1 MAGVNDLVFEERVK
15 IMLGNIDLAVGTAIP
30 GRGWWPASNGSTAL
44 FGLGFT

>member
-30 GRGWWPASNGSTAL
+30 GRGGGPRRTARQHYSV
-44 FGLGFT
+44 